1 MRTKAIATA
10 SVLTAVALGLSA
22 CGTSTE
28 SAPANQ
34 AAAASA
40 IDKCKPAES
49 TIKLAFAPQGTPAV
63 EHAKK
68 VMEQK
73 FPGLKI
79 DAVPA
84 QSGNYS
90 DLTKQ
95 IVADSAVGKRP
106 DLIMTGLG
114 QLRFWTDTFNPA
126 TIDPAT
132 LPDGYQKQFLSAGKV
147 GDKSY
152 LAPFQISTPVMLVNK
167 TLLADAGITDPAS
180 IKTFG
185 QVVEVAKKVTEKTG
199 KPSINI
205 ASDDL
210 PDWFSQALV
219 QSSGEKFVADDGSFG
234 FDTPKGREAIGLI
247 STLAK
252 EKLALNVKMDDGQ
265 AQFVAGN
272 LAFQMATTSRIA
284 QVLKNAPKD
293 LDWTPIDLPGLNG
306 PEGALPAGG
315 NGWVVISEDSCK
327 AAFSQAMVTEMLT
340 KDASLLSSGK
350 DYSYIPVN
358 KLATEELLKGDNIAP
373 QMRYAWTYNKALTVW
388 SGFAGAQTAPIVDTL
403 RTMLQQMGTGKSAED
418 AVPAAAKT
426 INALLGK

>member
-1 MRTKAIATA
+1 MRTKTIATA
-10 SVLTAVALGLSA
+10 SVLTAVALSLSA
-22 CGTSTE
+22 CGSPTAS
-28 SAPANQ
+28 SSGNQ
-34 AAAASA
+34 AATAAA
-40 IDKCKPAES
+40 IDQCKPAES
-49 TIKLAFAPQGTPAV
+49 SIKLAYAPQGTPAV

-79 DAVPA
+79 DAVAA
-84 QSGNYS
+84 QSSNYS

-114 QLRFWTDTFNPA
+114 QLRFWTDTFNPS

-132 LPDGYQKQFLSAGKV
+132 LPEGYQKQFLAAGTAD
-147 GDKSY
+147 GKSY

-167 TLLADAGITDPAS
+167 KLLAEAGIADPAS
-180 IKTFG
+180 IKDFG
-185 QVVEVAKKVTEKTG
+185 QVVEAAKKVTEQTG

-234 FDTPKGREAIGLI
+234 FDTTKGREAVGLV
-247 STLAK
+247 STLAT
-252 EKLALNVKMDDGQ
+252 EKVALNVKMDDGE

-284 QVLKNAPKD
+284 RVVKNAPKE

-306 PEGALPAGG
+306 PAGDLPAGG

-327 AAFSQAMVTEMLT
+327 AAFSQAMITEMLT

-358 KLATEELLKGDNIAP
+358 KLATAELLKGENIAP
-373 QMRYAWTYNKALTVW
+373 QMRYAWTYDKPLTVW
-388 SGFAGAQTAPIVDTL
+388 GGFAGEQTAPIIDTL
-403 RTMLQQMGTGKSAED
+403 RTMLQQMGTGKPADE

>member
-28 SAPANQ
+28 SASANQ

-40 IDKCKPAES
+40 IDKCKPAET

-63 EHAKK
+63 EHAKT

-79 DAVPA
+79 DAVA
-84 QSGNYS
+84 SQSSNYS

-95 IVADSAVGKRP
+95 IVADSAAGKRP

-114 QLRFWTDTFNPA
+114 QLRFWTDTYNPA
-126 TIDPAT
+126 PIDPAT
-132 LPDGYQKQFLSAGKV
+132 LPEGYQKQFLSAGKV

-167 TLLADAGITDPAS
+167 KLLADAGITDPAS
-180 IKTFG
+180 IKNFG
-185 QVVEVAKKVTEKTG
+185 QVVEAAKKVTEKTG

-234 FDTPKGREAIGLI
+234 FDTNKGREAMGLI

-284 QVLKNAPKD
+284 QIVKNAPKD

-373 QMRYAWTYNKALTVW
+373 QMRYAWTYDKPLTVW

-403 RTMLQQMGTGKSAED
+403 RTMLQQMAAGKSAD
-418 AVPAAAKT
+418 DSVPAAAKT

>member
-1 MRTKAIATA
+1 MRTKVIATA

-22 CGTSTE
+22 CGSPTD
-28 SAPANQ
+28 SASGNQ
-34 AAAASA
+34 AAAAAA
-40 IDKCKPAES
+40 IDKCIPAES
-49 TIKLAFAPQGTPAV
+49 SIKLAFAPQGTPAV
-63 EHAKK
+63 EHAKT

-79 DAVPA
+79 DAVA
-84 QSGNYS
+84 SQSSNYS

-95 IVADSAVGKRP
+95 IVADTAVGKRP

-114 QLRFWTDTFNPA
+114 QLRFWTDSYHPA

-132 LPDGYQKQFLSAGKV
+132 LPDGYQKQFLTAGQVDGKN
-147 GDKSY
+147 Y

-167 TLLADAGITDPAS
+167 KLLAEAGISDPS
-180 IKTFG
+180 TIKTFAAL
-185 QVVEVAKKVTEKTG
+185 EAAARKVTDNTG
-199 KPSINI
+199 KPSVNI
-205 ASDDL
+205 ASNDL

-219 QSSGEKFVADDGSFG
+219 QSSGEKFVADDGTFG
-234 FDTPKGREAIGLI
+234 FDTSKGREAMGLI

-272 LAFQMATTSRIA
+272 LAFHMATTSRIA
-284 QVLKNAPKD
+284 SVVKSAPSD
-293 LDWTPIDLPGLNG
+293 LDWMPIDLPGLNG

-327 AAFSQAMVTEMLT
+327 AAFSQAMITEMLT

-358 KLATEELLKGDNIAP
+358 KLATDELLKADNIAP
-373 QMRYAWTYNKALTVW
+373 QMRYAWTYDKPLTVW
-388 SGFAGAQTAPIVDTL
+388 GGFAGAQTAPIIDTL
-403 RTMLQQMGTGKSAED
+403 RTMLQQMATGKSADD

-426 INALLGK
+426 INAMLGK